1 MLKIRA
7 SSLGLIMSEPK
18 SIDPALLVGEFAKLH
33 KSRPSK
39 DEDKAA
45 KETALAPLW
54 DQSLSTGAKT
64 HIQELAKQYVYRF
77 QPNVTAKYMDKGLI
91 VEDSAIDLYNS
102 VFFTSHTKNTERRT
116 VGHLTGEPDIVD
128 IAGRKIK
135 DIKSSWSLDTFP
147 AIRAAGECSMYEWQG
162 RAYMKLWPDEVDAF
176 ELAYCMVSTP
186 EELIGHEDEA
196 LHLVDHIDPTLRV
209 TRLTFTRC
217 LKKEALI
224 DVKLR
229 EAAKYFEL
237 VLEQI
242 AQEHA

>member
-7 SSLGLIMSEPK
+7 SSLGLIMAEPK
-18 SIDPALLVGEFAKLH
+18 SIDPALLVGEFAKIH

-45 KETALAPLW
+45 KEAALAPLW
-54 DQSLSTGAKT
+54 DHTLSAGAKT

-77 QPNVTAKYMDKGLI
+77 EPSVTTKCMEKGLI
-91 VEDSAIDLYNS
+91 VEDAAIELYNS
-102 VFFTSHTKNTERRT
+102 VFFTSHVKNTERRT
-116 VGHLTGEPDIVD
+116 AGHLTGEPDIVD
-128 IAGRKIK
+128 LAGRKIK
-135 DIKSSWSLDTFP
+135 DIKSCWSLDTFP
-147 AIRAAGECSMYEWQG
+147 AIRAAGECSLYEWQG
-162 RAYMKLWPDEVDAF
+162 RAYMKLWPDEVDEF
-176 ELAYCMVSTP
+176 ELVYCMVSTP

-209 TRLTFTRC
+209 TRLKFPRC
-217 LKKEALI
+217 PKKEALI
-224 DVKLR
+224 DIKLK

-242 AQEHA
+242 AEEHA